1 MGFPEIEGEL
11 DFRAFWKNVSTKVPD
26 FDPKR
31 LVETK
36 KALKRDRRASAV
48 MLGRYV
54 AFHGIRNRSRGE
66 TLVEKEGGER

>member
-1 MGFPEIEGEL
+1 MGFSEIEGEL

-26 FDPKR
+26 FGPKR

-36 KALKRDRRASAV
+36 KALKRDRLASAV

-54 AFHGIRNRSRGE
+54 ASGIGAGVCHE
-66 TLVEKEGGER
+66 